1 MAAESNAA
9 SLAYDRSMWARA
21 ICFEI
26 EKPRDGK
33 WEDMC
38 AQIPFCL
45 GTDCKSL
52 YDTTMKPASSTREKR
67 VALDLL
73 DVREGVE
80 HLGDQIRWVPTD
92 HMLVDSLTKAM
103 NPALLLKYMHD
114 YTYSLKYDSQI
125 TETKRFA
132 AKQRKEAREQKRA
145 SEQTNPRREPSSS
158 SHVCY
163 VISSSSCCTSVAEL
177 NPCTSSLVCFR

>member
-1 MAAESNAA
+1 
-9 SLAYDRSMWARA
+9 
-21 ICFEI
+21 
-26 EKPRDGK
+26 
-33 WEDMC
+33 MC
-38 AQIPFCL
+38 SQIPFCL

-52 YDTTMKPASSTREKR
+52 YDTTMKPSSTTKEKR

-80 HLGDQIRWVPTD
+80 RHGDQIRWVPTD

-103 NPALLLKYMHD
+103 NPALLMKYLHD

-125 TETKRFA
+125 TETKRYA

-145 SEQTNPRREPSSS
+145 SKKPSSS
-158 SHVCY
+158 KPSSEPEASSHPVHH
-163 VISSSSCCTSVAEL
+163 VVS
-177 NPCTSSLVCFR
+177 CTSSEPIERHFVGCVFVRECLPFWNRLQQHYND

>member
-1 MAAESNAA
+1 
-9 SLAYDRSMWARA
+9 
-21 ICFEI
+21 
-26 EKPRDGK
+26 
-33 WEDMC
+33 MC

-52 YDTTMKPASSTREKR
+52 YDTTMKPASSTKKKR

-103 NPALLLKYMHD
+103 K
-114 YTYSLKYDSQI
+114 SL
-125 TETKRFA
+125 
-132 AKQRKEAREQKRA
+132 
-145 SEQTNPRREPSSS
+145 
-158 SHVCY
+158 
-163 VISSSSCCTSVAEL
+163 ISDKDFSTCHACIKTLGEMVDQNLAQLICEEL
-177 NPCTSSLVCFR
+177 SKKPLIDIIF

>member
-1 MAAESNAA
+1 MRKS
-9 SLAYDRSMWARA
+9 
-21 ICFEI
+21 
-26 EKPRDGK
+26 
-33 WEDMC
+33 
-38 AQIPFCL
+38 PFCL

-52 YDTTMKPASSTREKR
+52 YDTTMKPASSTKEKR

-103 NPALLLKYMHD
+103 NPALLMKYMHD
-114 YTYSLKYDSQI
+114 YVYSLKYDDEI
-125 TETKRFA
+125 TQTKRYA

-145 SEQTNPRREPSSS
+145 AEQPKPQLEHASSS
-158 SHVCY
+158 S
-163 VISSSSCCTSVAEL
+163 SGAS
-177 NPCTSSLVCFR
+177 